1 MEESMLGI
9 GKMVKGMV
17 KELSL
22 GLKGNGKEISMLGI
36 GKMIKGMVKEHT
48 LGLMEGSML
57 EIGRI
62 LKNGTE

>member
-22 GLKGNGKEISMLGI
+22 GLKGN
-36 GKMIKGMVKEHT
+36 
-48 LGLMEGSML
+48 ML
-57 EIGRI
+57 ENVRI